1 MNHHIFKT
9 VLCFSLLFAVPTLS
23 HADNHWQFQNNKHYR
38 IISSAESM
46 SAEQQR
52 IEVVEVFAYS
62 CNHCF
67 NFETYLDQFEKSK
80 ADYIDFKKM
89 PVVFNDAYKTHAR
102 IYYTAESLGNLDVM
116 HRKIFKAMHLDRKSL
131 TDENEIYQ
139 LFAEQGISK
148 QQFLSRFRSFTVES
162 KVNRAQRLTSK
173 YKIRSTP
180 TMVINGKYTANGPAV
195 RTFEDML
202 AVAKELAEREFLSQ

>member
-1 MNHHIFKT
+1 MCIRD
-9 VLCFSLLFAVPTLS
+9 S
-23 HADNHWQFQNNKHYR
+23 
-38 IISSAESM
+38 
-46 SAEQQR
+46 
-52 IEVVEVFAYS
+52 
-62 CNHCF
+62 
-67 NFETYLDQFEKSK
+67 
-80 ADYIDFKKM
+80 
-89 PVVFNDAYKTHAR
+89 
-102 IYYTAESLGNLDVM
+102 
-116 HRKIFKAMHLDRKSL
+116 
-131 TDENEIYQ
+131 YQ

-195 RTFEDML
+195 KTFEDML

>member
-9 VLCFSLLFAVPTLS
+9 VLCFSLLFTVPTLS

-38 IISSAESM
+38 IIPTAENM
-46 SAEQQR
+46 SAAKER

-116 HRKIFKAMHLDRKSL
+116 HKKVFKAMHLDRKSL
-131 TDENEIYQ
+131 IDENEIYQ

-180 TMVINGKYTANGPAV
+180 TIVINGKYTANGPAV

>member
-1 MNHHIFKT
+1 MTKKLIT
-9 VLCFSLLFAVPTLS
+9 PVLSICFLLLTNILV
-23 HADNHWQFQNNKHYR
+23 ADNHWQFENNKHYR
-38 IISSAESM
+38 TLSTAENLSI
-46 SAEQQR
+46 AEEK
-52 IEVVEVFAYS
+52 IEVLEIFAYS

-89 PVVFNDAYKTHAR
+89 PVVFNDNYKMHAR
-102 IYYTAESLGNLDVM
+102 IYYTAESLGNLDIM
-116 HRKIFKAMHLDRKSL
+116 HREIFKAMHLDRKSL
-131 TDENEIYQ
+131 MDENEIYEV
-139 LFAEQGISK
+139 FAKQGITK

-173 YKIRSTP
+173 YRIRSTP

-195 RTFEDML
+195 KTFEDML
-202 AVAKELAEREFLSQ
+202 AVSKELAEREFLSR

>member
-1 MNHHIFKT
+1 MIKRFTTSIVAICFVLTPFT
-9 VLCFSLLFAVPTLS
+9 VLP
-23 HADNHWQFQNNKHYR
+23 DNHWQFENNKHYR
-38 IISSAESM
+38 TLSLAENLS
-46 SAEQQR
+46 
-52 IEVVEVFAYS
+52 IEEERVEVLEVFAYS

-89 PVVFNDAYKTHAR
+89 PVVFNDQYKIHAR

-116 HRKIFKAMHLDRKSL
+116 HREVFKAMHLDRKSL
-131 TDENEIYQ
+131 VDENEIFK
-139 LFAEQGISK
+139 LFEKQGVTR
-148 QQFLSRFRSFTVES
+148 QQFFSRFRSFTVES

-180 TMVINGKYTANGPAV
+180 TMVINGKYIANGPAT

-202 AVAKELAEREFLSQ
+202 AVSKELAEREFLSR

>member
-1 MNHHIFKT
+1 MNQRTFQT
-9 VLCFSLLFAVPTLS
+9 VLCFSLLICVPSLS
-23 HADNHWQFQNNKHYR
+23 HADDHWQFQNNKHYR
-38 IISSAESM
+38 TLSSAENM
-46 SAEQQR
+46 SAEQER

-131 TDENEIYQ
+131 IDENEIYQ

-148 QQFLSRFRSFTVES
+148 QQFLSRFRSFTVKS

-195 RTFEDML
+195 KTFEDML
-202 AVAKELAEREFLSQ
+202 AVVKELAEREFLSQ